1 MYLYVKP
8 DMNTKTNSDMKK
20 LTTVERAYKEC
31 HAEIYAQALQAV
43 KNPENAEDIRA
54 NVYLK
59 IQRLDCAEYN
69 DDKGAEFESWI
80 YTITNT
86 VILDFFRTE
95 AKKQNR
101 LQCVSD
107 FADQNDESK
116 SYFFFDAHRS
126 QDADQMVMNTELQK
140 TIAKAFRTLKPHYR
154 KIAILFFLREKSYQE
169 ISEILDIPMG
179 SVKGMLSRA
188 KARLQDTLE
197 GVYGYSS
204 VNVQNA

>member
-1 MYLYVKP
+1 
-8 DMNTKTNSDMKK
+8 MKK

-31 HAEIYAQALQAV
+31 HAEIYAQALKAV

-59 IQRLDCAEYN
+59 IQRLDCAEYS
-69 DDKGAEFESWI
+69 DDRGAEFESWI

-101 LQCVSD
+101 LQCVTD

-126 QDADQMVMNTELQK
+126 QDADQKLLDEELNEK
-140 TIAKAFRTLKPHYR
+140 IMKAFDSLKPKYR
-154 KIAILFFLREKSYQE
+154 KIANLYFLKELTYEE
-169 ISEILDIPMG
+169 IAVELEIPMG
-179 SVKGMLSRA
+179 TVKGMLSRA
-188 KARLQDTLE
+188 RTVLQDVLQ
-197 GVYGYSS
+197 GVHGYGS
-204 VNVQNA
+204 VNVQSA